1 MNSNLEISIPSDSDG
16 FILLQCPLCGEY
28 FKLSLD
34 DIHADD
40 VFQIWCPNCGL
51 ISDNYLPEEV
61 KDLALRKIKNE
72 VNSMIHDSLKGIER
86 KNRGY
91 FVSFK
96 ANKTPQKEYEFPII
110 PGVDTMEI
118 QHYTCCNRKAKITTS
133 LKLIGSFC
141 PFCGVR
147 CDE

>member
-1 MNSNLEISIPSDSDG
+1 MNSNLEISIPTDSDG

-61 KDLALRKIKNE
+61 KELALRKFKNE
-72 VNSMIHDSLKGIER
+72 VNSMIHDSLKGIE
-86 KNRGY
+86 KKTRGK
-91 FVSFK
+91 FISLKV
-96 ANKTPQKEYEFPII
+96 NKPPQKEYEFPII

-118 QHYTCCNRKAKITTS
+118 QHYSCCNRKAKITTS

-141 PFCGVR
+141 PFCGVH